1 MPNVPFRQHS
11 SHWGTFR
18 ARAVDGKLEIE
29 PFAKDPMPSPLLRNF
44 EASLSHPARLSRPL
58 VRKGWLQ
65 DGPGPD
71 KRRGNDDY
79 VEMDWD
85 DALDLAARELQRLGA
100 EHGSSAGNHVF
111 GGSYGWS
118 SAGRFHHAQSQ
129 VHRFLNTAF
138 GGYVRS
144 VDSYSSAA
152 GAVILS
158 YVLGDSRVMTR
169 DHPYWQEV
177 ADNSE
182 LVLAFGGL
190 PLRNAN
196 VSNGGISNHC
206 ALPCLR
212 TARDRG
218 AKFVLISP
226 LRDDLPDEIP
236 CDWYAPHPGTDT
248 ALMLGMAWHLHHK
261 GLVDRAYLDEYTMG
275 YETFEAYLLG
285 KTDSTPKTPEWAEA
299 ICGISAS
306 HIEALAERAAGSVT
320 LINVTYSL
328 QRAENGEQ
336 PVWMALVLSAM
347 LGHMKKPG
355 GGFCYGLSSIGNIGR
370 PPLNIH
376 LPTLSQKTNGVSD
389 FIPVARISDLLL
401 HPGETYTYKGEVR
414 SYADIRLV
422 YWAGGNPFHHH
433 QDLARLKQAFSRP
446 ETIIVHDSVATA
458 TTRHAD
464 IVFPATT
471 TLERDDIGASANDPH
486 IFAMQKIAEPFGE
499 ARNDYD
505 IFTAL
510 AQRLGVKTVFTEG
523 KSAADWLQSLYEP
536 AREALEQKGFHAPS
550 FEAFWQDGQLDI
562 PVRQTPGFVARFHR
576 DPDRF
581 PLATASGKIEITCE
595 AIRSNSDCGIQP
607 HPVWVEPG
615 GQQENARNMTAFPLQ
630 LVANQP
636 ATRLHSQLDFGAY
649 SVESKINGREPVRIH
664 PEDAAKRAITDGDTV
679 KIQSPYGATL
689 AGAIVTDTV
698 RQGVVQ
704 LATGAWYDPMTETS
718 GAVICQAGNPNA
730 VTSDVGA
737 SPLSQGCTG
746 QLAFVEVRRVNAEE
760 PNPVM
765 SDG

>member
-1 MPNVPFRQHS
+1 MSNVPFRQHS
-11 SHWGTFR
+11 SHWGAFR
-18 ARAVDGKLEIE
+18 ARTVDGRLEIE
-29 PFAKDPMPSPLLRNF
+29 PFEKDPMPSPLLRNF
-44 EASLSHPARLSRPL
+44 EASLHHPARLSRPL
-58 VRKGWLQ
+58 VRKGWLK

-71 KRRGNDDY
+71 SRRGHDDY
-79 VEMDWD
+79 VEMNWD
-85 DALDLAARELQRLGA
+85 EALDLATRELQRLGA
-100 EHGSSAGNHVF
+100 GPDSSAGNHVF

-169 DHPYWQEV
+169 DHPYWQEL
-177 ADNSE
+177 ADDSE

-190 PLRNAN
+190 PLRNSN

-206 ALPCLR
+206 ALPSMR

-218 AKFVLISP
+218 ARFVLISP
-226 LRDDLPDEIP
+226 LRDDLPEEIP
-236 CDWYAPHPGTDT
+236 CDWYAPNPGTDT
-248 ALMLGMAWHLHHK
+248 ALMLGMAWHLHKK
-261 GLVDRAYLDEYTMG
+261 GLVDQSYLDRYTVG
-275 YETFEAYLLG
+275 YALFEAYLLG
-285 KTDSTPKTPEWAEA
+285 TTDGTPKTPAWAQA
-299 ICGISAS
+299 ICGVPAQ
-306 HIEALAERAAGSVT
+306 HIEALAERAASSVT

-347 LGHMKKPG
+347 LGHMGKPG
-355 GGFCYGLSSIGNIGR
+355 GGFCYGLSSVGNIGR
-370 PPLNIH
+370 PPLDIP
-376 LPTLSQKTNGVSD
+376 LPTFSQKTNGVSD

-401 HPGETYTYKGEVR
+401 RPGETYTYKGEVR

-433 QDLARLKQAFSRP
+433 QDLSRLTEAFSRP

-471 TLERDDIGASANDPH
+471 TLERDDIGASANDPY
-486 IFAMQKIAEPFGE
+486 IFAMQKIAEPFGD
-499 ARNDYD
+499 ARDDYD
-505 IFTAL
+505 IFSSL
-510 AQRLGVKTVFTEG
+510 AQRLGVEQAFTEG
-523 KSAADWLQSLYEP
+523 YATSDWLKLLYEP
-536 AREALEQKGFHAPS
+536 AREALEGKGLHAPS
-550 FEAFWQDGQLDI
+550 FEEFWEGGQLDI
-562 PVRQTPGFVARFHR
+562 PTASKPGLVARFHQ

-581 PLATASGKIEITCE
+581 PLTTASGKIEIACE
-595 AIRSNSDCGIQP
+595 AIRSNPDCGIPP

-615 GQQENARNMTAFPLQ
+615 SRQDNVRDRDAFPLQ

-649 SVESKINGREPVRIH
+649 SAESKINGREPARIH
-664 PEDAAKRAITDGDTV
+664 PADADKREIMNGDTV
-679 KIQSPYGATL
+679 KIVSPRGATL

-704 LATGAWYDPMTETS
+704 LSTGAWYDPVMDAS

-730 VTSDVGA
+730 VTWDVGA
-737 SPLSQGCTG
+737 SALSQGCTG
-746 QLAFVEVRRVNAEE
+746 QLAMVEVLRAGVE
-760 PNPVM
+760 
-765 SDG
+765 